1 LKIIEDCAHA
11 LGAIYKNKN
20 CGTIGNIGCFS
31 FYPTKVITTGEGGM
45 VTTNDKQIQQKVKL
59 LKSHSMSLLSSER
72 EKKSKWKYDITDLGY
87 NYRLDEIRSALGLSQ
102 LSRVKKINR
111 LRMKIAKKYDHLIKT
126 IKGIQPPIL
135 KKDRNHIYHLYTIK
149 IEKDYHLTRDELFQK
164 LSNKGIGASVQYF
177 PLHLMSYY
185 KTTFKPKKSDF
196 RNANQL
202 KDKVISLP
210 IFPTMSEK
218 QIEYVVSQLK

>member
-1 LKIIEDCAHA
+1 
-11 LGAIYKNKN
+11 
-20 CGTIGNIGCFS
+20 
-31 FYPTKVITTGEGGM
+31 
-45 VTTNDKQIQQKVKL
+45 
-59 LKSHSMSLLSSER
+59 
-72 EKKSKWKYDITDLGY
+72 
-87 NYRLDEIRSALGLSQ
+87 
-102 LSRVKKINR
+102 
-111 LRMKIAKKYDHLIKT
+111 MKIAKKYDHLIKT
-126 IKGIQPPIL
+126 IKGIQSPIL

-177 PLHLMSYY
+177 PPHLMSYY

-210 IFPTMSEK
+210 IFPIMSEK